1 MGKKYFYL
9 SSKIPFQRAQKLL
22 FKSYHFPRT
31 TAHQSFAVKR
41 TSCTLNWRPL
51 RFSIVAPIN
60 WAWMYSKV
68 LVPRIIY
75 LRPKISFTSTG
86 GATRDA
92 INSLT
97 SVRPLT
103 LFVSDNPITEQGHL
117 SYPLI
122 NPNTTATPVGD
133 KTSYS
138 GTCTVRRYIMT
149 GTAINIGFIRVAVLG
164 ARGYV
169 CAEPS
174 PLWNITIVVLRL

>member
-1 MGKKYFYL
+1 
-9 SSKIPFQRAQKLL
+9 
-22 FKSYHFPRT
+22 
-31 TAHQSFAVKR
+31 
-41 TSCTLNWRPL
+41 
-51 RFSIVAPIN
+51 
-60 WAWMYSKV
+60 MYGKV
-68 LVPRIIY
+68 LAPRIIY
-75 LRPKISFTSTG
+75 LRPKISFASTG

-103 LFVSDNPITEQGHL
+103 LFVSDNPITGHL

-149 GTAINIGFIRVAVLG
+149 GTAINNGFIRVAVLG

-174 PLWNITIVVLRL
+174 PL